1 MTDSWRYEHGK
12 TIDAFL
18 EFLNNRTDQYVLKG
32 GTALM
37 KCYGLNRFSED
48 IDLDGFGRKK
58 DIISL
63 VEEYCKINSLS
74 FRVGKDTDTTKRC
87 FINYGND
94 GRPLKIEASFRRRDL
109 SDVTTEKINGIM
121 VYSINDL
128 CLQKS
133 SAYSQRDKIRDLF
146 DLSFITNNYYYDLN
160 PFVRSSL
167 RSAIEYKGLEQF
179 DYIVREQADELVD
192 IDVLAENVLMMFDKL
207 GILSEKNDKAAVEE
221 HLEQDILCSDVPG
234 LIDDANYRAAKVD
247 SINKNTKNEELDK

>member
-1 MTDSWRYEHGK
+1 MPNSWRYEHGK
-12 TIDAFL
+12 TIDSFL
-18 EFLNNRTDQYVLKG
+18 DFLNKRTDQYVLKG

-48 IDLDGFGRKK
+48 IDLDGCGRKK
-58 DIISL
+58 DIITL
-63 VEEYCKINSLS
+63 VDDFCKKSGFTYRIGANSE
-74 FRVGKDTDTTKRC
+74 TKKKC
-87 FINYGND
+87 FINYGNE
-94 GRPLKIEASFRRRDL
+94 GRPLKVEASFRRKDFTDAEIKL
-109 SDVTTEKINGIM
+109 IDGIK

-146 DLSFITNNYYYDLN
+146 DLSFITNNFYDKLN

-192 IDVLAENVLMMFDKL
+192 VDVLAENVLNMFDKL
-207 GILSEKNDKAAVEE
+207 GILSEKDDKAAVEE
-221 HLEQDILCSDVPG
+221 YIEQDTLCSDVRG
-234 LIDDANYRAAKVD
+234 LIDVANDRAAKV
-247 SINKNTKNEELDK
+247 NPTNEATKDEELGK